1 MQTESHRLCG
11 TEVEGIAS
19 QLLGAGHSLVVHDLR
34 PEAAR
39 ALLNAGAIWPT
50 RSRL

>member
-1 MQTESHRLCG
+1 MKLG
-11 TEVEGIAS
+11 FIGVGNIGAPIAR

-39 ALLNAGAIWPT
+39 ALLSAGAI
-50 RSRL
+50 